1 MEIKHRGGPRT
12 PSNDCPA
19 VYESDRGT
27 YLVQGY
33 RVPTEYID
41 RVQNLSENETVVEI
55 PAHLVKVIKSL

>member
-1 MEIKHRGGPRT
+1 MEIKHLGGPQT

-33 RVPTEYID
+33 RIPSEYLA

-55 PAHLVKVIKSL
+55 PASLVKIIKDL